1 MKQKD
6 KCAII
11 LVRVSTSI
19 QNFEP
24 QINDLLEFA
33 KNKGYNK
40 FKQLQTSESGLI
52 ETKNEQRFN
61 ELKTFIDQ
69 NPEYD
74 TIFATELSRIA
85 RKQSTLHKIKEW
97 LERKKI
103 QLYLKDSGYSFLD
116 ENTGEVSMAGSI
128 MFTLFGYF
136 AESEMNTKKERFKR
150 AKEQWALQG
159 YSISGKRLFGYNR
172 EKDEI
177 IGKNRYVINK
187 KETEEIIQIYQWY
200 ANGIS
205 SSVPNPSIKI
215 IVFECMKNNFSK
227 YTFSKRNVNKLLK
240 EEGYLGEKITN
251 NKKKNPKFLSGESD
265 EKYVTSSMK
274 IIYPP
279 IISKELF
286 NKVQIKLKQKNTKAE
301 KFSKHVT
308 ILSQTVTCKD
318 CNRSFVAD
326 YRYTDQGKSRST
338 YRCSYSY
345 KRTVEHCKNTYS
357 ISMRLLDSTIWSVLK
372 SDLPVIWDQIINVK
386 KDETKLREQ
395 INNLEKYKLDKI
407 NEREIN
413 QKKHATFI
421 FSSDSQ
427 EDNLRIEN
435 YRQHQLRLIREIEE
449 INEKIFQLNEEII
462 EESNFISK
470 NLDEMISNDISSI
483 EKNKLRLKEIIKT
496 FIKEVKIIY
505 QDIRFVIIEFKLNEP
520 ESGLKKS
527 ISEYFSKIIIDKKV
541 TLKIRLVKC
550 LSHIE
555 FRGDGLYINDIKLE
569 IDEAFG
575 LKLQSEENL
584 KILLKN
590 KNPYNLLFKP
600 IHYEKLKL
608 YDKSDYS
615 PLVNSLEK

>member
-1 MKQKD
+1 
-6 KCAII
+6 
-11 LVRVSTSI
+11 
-19 QNFEP
+19 
-24 QINDLLEFA
+24 
-33 KNKGYNK
+33 
-40 FKQLQTSESGLI
+40 
-52 ETKNEQRFN
+52 
-61 ELKTFIDQ
+61 
-69 NPEYD
+69 
-74 TIFATELSRIA
+74 
-85 RKQSTLHKIKEW
+85 
-97 LERKKI
+97 
-103 QLYLKDSGYSFLD
+103 
-116 ENTGEVSMAGSI
+116 
-128 MFTLFGYF
+128 
-136 AESEMNTKKERFKR
+136 
-150 AKEQWALQG
+150 
-159 YSISGKRLFGYNR
+159 
-172 EKDEI
+172 
-177 IGKNRYVINK
+177 
-187 KETEEIIQIYQWY
+187 
-200 ANGIS
+200 
-205 SSVPNPSIKI
+205 
-215 IVFECMKNNFSK
+215 
-227 YTFSKRNVNKLLK
+227 
-240 EEGYLGEKITN
+240 
-251 NKKKNPKFLSGESD
+251 
-265 EKYVTSSMK
+265 
-274 IIYPP
+274 
-279 IISKELF
+279 
-286 NKVQIKLKQKNTKAE
+286 
-301 KFSKHVT
+301 
-308 ILSQTVTCKD
+308 
-318 CNRSFVAD
+318 
-326 YRYTDQGKSRST
+326 
-338 YRCSYSY
+338 
-345 KRTVEHCKNTYS
+345 
-357 ISMRLLDSTIWSVLK
+357 MRLLDSTIWSVLK